1 MHRAGW
7 RSTPETENEPERE
20 RRREREALTETP
32 TKHGLFL
39 ANENLLC
46 LPLHP
51 DARAVG
57 FQITA
62 VNFAQLP
69 HAWLSLIS
77 GVFRSPFFIAALWG
91 SFQFVILFY
100 FLSFF
105 LFWMLLLICSL
116 RLCLFFQPFL
126 IFYLLLFALSLSLKK
141 PNYSDV
147 EWKWNYTDH
156 SNLGCNYPLNAHTP
170 LIFKITAY
178 STSFAQS
185 SMSFYQSLAHSGWIV
200 RFLEFIH
207 CLRWRMKA
215 RHFSQCHQFE
225 IPIICV

>member
-1 MHRAGW
+1 MAQQFRRGLTCPKRKAAFVLSAKSINSHFPFCPPQLKWSLTALCLQGWLLRYSGDMLPVLWRRFHLCTVQDGEALQRHRM
-7 RSTPETENEPERE
+7 SQRE

-77 GVFRSPFFIAALWG
+77 GVFSL
-91 SFQFVILFY
+91 SLFHCCSLRLLSICHSVL
-100 FLSFF
+100 LSFF
-105 LFWMLLLICSL
+105 LSLLDAVAHLFSAFMSL
-116 RLCLFFQPFL
+116 FSAFPHFLSPF
-126 IFYLLLFALSLSLKK
+126 IRVVF
-141 PNYSDV
+141 V
-147 EWKWNYTDH
+147 T
-156 SNLGCNYPLNAHTP
+156 
-170 LIFKITAY
+170 
-178 STSFAQS
+178 
-185 SMSFYQSLAHSGWIV
+185 
-200 RFLEFIH
+200 
-207 CLRWRMKA
+207 
-215 RHFSQCHQFE
+215 
-225 IPIICV
+225 